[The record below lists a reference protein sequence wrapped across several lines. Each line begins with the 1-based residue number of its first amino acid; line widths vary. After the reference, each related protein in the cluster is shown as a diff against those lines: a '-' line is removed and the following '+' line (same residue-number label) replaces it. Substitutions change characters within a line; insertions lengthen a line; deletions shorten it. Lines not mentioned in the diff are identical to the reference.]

1 MDSTLLGVIVG
12 SSLTLIGNFLSH
24 LLTMQKE
31 EKQWERQQE
40 AEEKKRKKED
50 EKQVRGSIVDIYHN
64 CISRLSLVV
73 ASKSESL
80 EISSEEKLQLYKD
93 TLHWLALLALHRSD
107 LYSEGRRT
115 FQDRIK
121 DFAENPDFFADM
133 LLDEVKKMAMFDRM
147 LAPDG
152 PPLKRKDE
160 NERRVQVNLDESY
173 RRQMAIEGKELPT
186 HYMFE
191 CDITTLTPSQREK
204 LWDMHYPENKGIPPT
219 IYLAVPVFNEKTG
232 QVVLKGP
239 GIWEAKIDP
248 TSASPQ
254 EIFCAWE
261 EAFEKAL
268 QTAEQAKATRIA
280 DESGSKAS

>member
-1 MDSTLLGVIVG
+1 
-12 SSLTLIGNFLSH
+12 
-24 LLTMQKE
+24 
-31 EKQWERQQE
+31 
-40 AEEKKRKKED
+40 
-50 EKQVRGSIVDIYHN
+50 
-64 CISRLSLVV
+64 
-73 ASKSESL
+73 
-80 EISSEEKLQLYKD
+80 
-93 TLHWLALLALHRSD
+93 

-121 DFAENPDFFADM
+121 DFDENPDFFADT

-147 LAPDG
+147 LSPDG
-152 PPLKRKDE
+152 PPLKRKDDS
-160 NERRVQVNLDESY
+160 ERRVQVNIDESY
-173 RRQMAIEGKELPT
+173 RRQMAIAGKELPT

-204 LWDMHYPENKGIPPT
+204 LWDIHYPENKRIPLT
-219 IYLAVPVFNEKTG
+219 IYLSVPVFNEKTG

-280 DESGSKAS
+280 HESGSKVS